1 MIVSASRRT
10 DIPAFFMPWL
20 VGRLREGFALVRN
33 PYNPHR
39 VSRIPLTPD
48 VLDAMVLWTKNPLP
62 MLPHLDALRDVPY
75 YIQFTLTP
83 YGRDIERN
91 LPDKTALLGGFSELS
106 RRIGPERLVWRYD
119 PLLFN
124 AKWTPDVHLAA
135 FARMAERLSGCTDT
149 STVSI
154 LDHYR
159 RMEKACAPLGLHTPA
174 PEVLSELL
182 VRMAEVAAQ
191 HGMRLTTCAEDPA
204 LLPPGVFPA
213 HFIDPVRLE
222 KLVGVPLSLPRD
234 ANQRPACGCA
244 RSVDIGC
251 YNTCSNG
258 CLYCYANWSDA
269 SIQRQRARYDP
280 DSPLLCGQLTDE
292 DIVTEGAFFSD
303 KLLQT
308 SLFD

>member
-20 VGRLREGFALVRN
+20 VNRLREGYALVRS
-33 PYNPHR
+33 PYSPRR
-39 VSRIPLTPD
+39 VARVPLTPD
-48 VLDAMVLWTKNPLP
+48 VLDAMVLWSKNPLP
-62 MLPHLDALRDVPY
+62 MLPHLDVLRDVPY
-75 YIQFTLTP
+75 YVQFTLTP

-91 LPDKTALLGGFSELS
+91 LPDKMALLDGFCELS

-119 PLLFN
+119 PILFN

-135 FARMAERLSGCTDT
+135 FARMAGRLAGCSDT
-149 STVSI
+149 CTVSF

-159 RMEKACAPLGLHTPA
+159 CMEKACAPLELYTPA
-174 PEVLSELL
+174 PEILTELL
-182 VRMAEVAAQ
+182 AKMAEISAQ
-191 HGMRLTTCAEDPA
+191 NGMQLTTCAESPE
-204 LLPPGVFPA
+204 LLPPGVSPA
-213 HFIDPVRLE
+213 RCIDPARLE
-222 KLVGVPLSLPRD
+222 KLLGCPLKLPRD
-234 ANQRPACGCA
+234 ANQRPDCGCA

-251 YNTCSNG
+251 YNTCGNG

-269 SIQRQRARYDP
+269 SIQRQRALYDP
-280 DSPLLCGQLTDE
+280 SSPLLCGQLTDE
-292 DIVTEGAFFSD
+292 DIVTEKPFFSE